1 MDRCFLLK
9 ADSGFWALLTTLLL
23 LYIISIGPSTGIIP
37 NIRSL
42 KCRASTASRHVRM
55 AMNLEPKVEA
65 STMFCRLL
73 YQRIGA
79 WLQKI
84 MYPVCDHLVT
94 RFPAW
99 SESTYA
105 VILTGSPS
113 GLCLSASSSSSTSP

>member
-9 ADSGFWALLTTLLL
+9 ADSGLWALLTTLLL
-23 LYIISIGPSTGIIP
+23 SRMISVRPSTGIP
-37 NIRSL
+37 NIHSL
-42 KCRASTASRHVRM
+42 KCRASTASRHVHM
-55 AMNLEPKVEA
+55 AMNSDPKVKA

-79 WLQKI
+79 WLQNI
-84 MYPVCDHLVT
+84 IYPVCDRLVM

-99 SESTYA
+99 SESTCT

-113 GLCLSASSSSSTSP
+113 GLGISAGSSSSTSL